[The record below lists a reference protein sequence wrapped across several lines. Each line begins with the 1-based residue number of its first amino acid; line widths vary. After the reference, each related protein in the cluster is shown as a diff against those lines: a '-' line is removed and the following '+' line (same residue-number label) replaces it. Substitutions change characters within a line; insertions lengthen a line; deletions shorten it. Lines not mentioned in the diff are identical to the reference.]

1 VACDFWHPTCRRSAG
16 LPIRWTL
23 LFAAFANALLGCS
36 SSEQLLGIGP
46 GDSVEAARA
55 KDFSAYFPTTNTG
68 GSSLD
73 KRAGKPILFPG
84 APDTSPK
91 RSTSEAPA
99 AEPGVTSRGGDVE
112 INFEQVEIQ
121 AIAKALLGD
130 TLGLDFS
137 IDPRVHG
144 AITVVSAGPI
154 PRKDVLPTF
163 ESVIRMSNAAILRD
177 GRLIRIVPLPEANG
191 AGPVTLGAGQPGYG
205 VTIIPLRY
213 TSATTLAKTAE
224 GFLAR
229 GGAVR
234 ADTARNLI
242 MVQGTSSERQAV
254 VDMASSFDV
263 EWLRNRSVAIYPL
276 KSVSPDAIVRELE
289 RIFDTGES
297 GQGAGTISFQPMAR
311 MNAVLIVTRSPKLL
325 ERATLWLRRLDR
337 SDMSGST
344 VRVYQLANGNAT
356 RVAKILNEIFVGK
369 GAGSTTDSAATQ
381 LAPGTSAAQ
390 SKLDQLSTGSSF
402 GGNGGVPANGSQ
414 TGANGQQNVSAAGAG
429 GGSQIASAFGN
440 FAEQKNADG
449 EAKSEGGGSSG
460 SLPKGVFQNVRI
472 TADSANNSI
481 VVYSSQDDYLVI
493 ERSLRALDKPQM
505 QVSIEATVAEVTLND
520 DLQYGVQYYLGN
532 ASRANGSLTNGT
544 TAAAAASS
552 SSGSASNS
560 TVDAVSNLVLQRVL
574 PGFNLLLGPE
584 AQPHVVLNALTT
596 LTSVKVLSSPSL
608 VVSDNQPALLQVG
621 QEVPISTGSATVLS
635 TSNTV
640 VNTIQ
645 MRDTGVILKVWPH
658 VHANGVVQLEVEQ
671 EISNPVNSSLTPTIS
686 QRRVHSTVSVASG
699 QTVLLG
705 GLISEQENSTKDGIP
720 GLRHLTYLG
729 DLFGSTTRIKDRSE
743 IIIFIKPRIIRDSL
757 DAQGVAEEFRS
768 RLDMM
773 RSTPMVISGADARRI
788 RK

>member
-1 VACDFWHPTCRRSAG
+1 
-16 LPIRWTL
+16 
-23 LFAAFANALLGCS
+23 
-36 SSEQLLGIGP
+36 LLGIGP
-46 GDSVEAARA
+46 GDSLDAART

-73 KRAGKPILFPG
+73 KRAGRPVLFPG
-84 APDTSPK
+84 APDASPK
-91 RSTSEAPA
+91 RSPGDEALA
-99 AEPGVTSRGGDVE
+99 ALAAPGVTSRSGDIE
-112 INFEQVEIQ
+112 INFDQADIQVV
-121 AIAKALLGD
+121 AKALLGEA
-130 TLGLDFS
+130 LGLDFT

-144 AITVVSAGPI
+144 TITVVSAGPI

-163 ESVIRMSNAAILRD
+163 ENLIRMSNAAVVHE
-177 GRLIRIVPLPEANG
+177 GRLVRIVPLPEANG
-191 AGPVTLGAGQPGYG
+191 ANAPTIGSVQAGYG

-213 TSATTLAKTAE
+213 TSAAMLAKVADNY
-224 GFLAR
+224 LVR
-229 GGAVR
+229 PGAIRV
-234 ADTARNLI
+234 DTARNLI
-242 MVQGTSSERQAV
+242 LAQGTSSERRAV
-254 VDMASSFDV
+254 VEMISGFDV
-263 EWLRNRSVAIYPL
+263 EWLRNRSVGIYPL
-276 KSVSPDAIVRELE
+276 KSASPDSIIRELD
-289 RIFDTGES
+289 RIFDSGENGS
-297 GQGAGTISFQPMAR
+297 GAGTIAFQAMPR
-311 MNAVLIVTRSPKLL
+311 MNAVLIVTRSPNLL
-325 ERATLWLRRLDR
+325 QRATLWIRRLDQ
-337 SDMSGST
+337 SNQSGST
-344 VRVYQLANGNAT
+344 VRVYQLVNGNAL
-356 RVAKILNEIFVGK
+356 RIAKILNEIFVGK
-369 GAGSTTDSAATQ
+369 GSGSATDSSASQ
-381 LAPGTSAAQ
+381 LAPGTSATQ

-402 GGNGGVPANGSQ
+402 SGNGSASASGSQ
-414 TGANGQQNVSAAGAG
+414 NGANGPQSATAAGAG
-429 GGSQIASAFGN
+429 GGGQIAAAFGN
-440 FAEQKNADG
+440 FAEQKNSEN
-449 EAKSEGGGSSG
+449 EAKGDGGGSSG

-532 ASRANGSLTNGT
+532 ASRANGSLTNAT
-544 TAAAAASS
+544 TAATASS
-552 SSGSASNS
+552 SASSSTSSSA
-560 TVDAVSNLVLQRVL
+560 TDVVSNLVLQRVL

-608 VVSDNQPALLQVG
+608 VVADNQPALLQVG

-686 QRRVHSTVSVASG
+686 QRRVHSTVSIASG

-705 GLISEQENSTKDGIP
+705 GLISEQENNTKDGIP

-729 DLFGSTTRIKDRSE
+729 DLFGSTTRNKDRSE

-757 DAQGVAEEFRS
+757 DAQGAAEEFRS
-768 RLDMM
+768 RLNMM
-773 RSTPMVISGADARRI
+773 RSAPMIVTGTDTARI

>member
-1 VACDFWHPTCRRSAG
+1 M
-16 LPIRWTL
+16 
-23 LFAAFANALLGCS
+23 AFANALLGCS
-36 SSEQLLGIGP
+36 SSAQLLGIGP
-46 GDSVEAARA
+46 GDSVDAARS

-73 KRAGKPILFPG
+73 KRAGQPILFPG
-84 APDTSPK
+84 APDGPPK
-91 RSTSEAPA
+91 RSLGDEAPA
-99 AEPGVTSRGGDVE
+99 APGVTSRGGDIE
-112 INFEQVEIQ
+112 INFEQADIQ
-121 AIAKALLGD
+121 VVAKALLSEA
-130 TLGLDFS
+130 LGLDFT

-144 AITVVSAGPI
+144 VITVVSAGPI

-163 ESVIRMSNAAILRD
+163 ENLIRMSNAAVVHE
-177 GRLIRIVPLPEANG
+177 GRLVRIVPLPEANG
-191 AGPVTLGAGQPGYG
+191 ANAPTIGSVQAGYG

-213 TSATTLAKTAE
+213 TSAAMLAKIADNY
-224 GFLAR
+224 LVR
-229 GGAVR
+229 PGAIRVD
-234 ADTARNLI
+234 AARNSILA
-242 MVQGTSSERQAV
+242 QGTSSERRAV
-254 VDMASSFDV
+254 VEMISGFDV
-263 EWLRNRSVAIYPL
+263 EWLRNRSVGIYPL
-276 KSVSPDAIVRELE
+276 KSASPDSIIRELD
-289 RIFDTGES
+289 RIFDLGENGS
-297 GQGAGTISFQPMAR
+297 GAGTIAFQPMAR
-311 MNAVLIVTRSPKLL
+311 MNAVLIVTRSSNLL
-325 ERATLWLRRLDR
+325 QRATLWIRRLDQ
-337 SDMSGST
+337 SNQSGST
-344 VRVYQLANGNAT
+344 VRVYQLVNGNAL
-356 RVAKILNEIFVGK
+356 RIAKILNEIFVGK
-369 GAGSTTDSAATQ
+369 GAGSATDSSASQ
-381 LAPGTSAAQ
+381 LAPGTSVAQ

-402 GGNGGVPANGSQ
+402 SGNGSASASGAQN
-414 TGANGQQNVSAAGAG
+414 GANGQQSAAAAGAG
-429 GGSQIASAFGN
+429 SQIAAAFGN
-440 FAEQKNADG
+440 FAEQKNAEN
-449 EAKSEGGGSSG
+449 EAKRDGGGSSG

-532 ASRANGSLTNGT
+532 SSRANGSLTNAT
-544 TAAAAASS
+544 TAAATTTSS
-552 SSGSASNS
+552 SNS
-560 TVDAVSNLVLQRVL
+560 SSTTDVISNLALQRVL

-584 AQPHVVLNALTT
+584 AQPHVVLNALAT

-608 VVSDNQPALLQVG
+608 VVEDNQPALLQVG

-705 GLISEQENSTKDGIP
+705 GLISEQENNTKDGIP

-729 DLFGSTTRIKDRSE
+729 DLFGSTTRNKDRSE

-757 DAQGVAEEFRS
+757 DAQGAAEEFRS

-773 RSTPMVISGADARRI
+773 RSAPIVVTGADTKRV

>member
-1 VACDFWHPTCRRSAG
+1 M
-16 LPIRWTL
+16 L
-23 LFAAFANALLGCS
+23 AFATTLQGCS

-46 GDSVEAARA
+46 GDSVDAART

-68 GSSLD
+68 RSSLD
-73 KRAGKPILFPG
+73 KRVGQPLLFPG
-84 APDTSPK
+84 APDASPK
-91 RSTSEAPA
+91 RSPGDAPSA
-99 AEPGVTSRGGDVE
+99 PGVTSRGGDIE
-112 INFEQVEIQ
+112 INFDQIEIQ
-121 AIAKALLGD
+121 AVAKALLGD

-137 IDPRVHG
+137 VDPRVHG
-144 AITVVSAGPI
+144 AITIISAGPI
-154 PRKDVLPTF
+154 ARKDVLPTF
-163 ESVIRMSNAAILRD
+163 ENVIRMSNAAILHD
-177 GRLIRIVPLPEANG
+177 GRLLRIVPLPEANG
-191 AGPVTLGAGQPGYG
+191 AGSVTLGAGQPGFG

-213 TSATTLAKTAE
+213 TSAAMLAKTAE
-224 GFLAR
+224 NFLAR
-229 GGAVR
+229 GGAIR
-234 ADTARNLI
+234 ADTARNFI
-242 MVQGTSSERQAV
+242 MVQGTSSERRAV
-254 VDMASSFDV
+254 VDMVSSFDV
-263 EWLRNRSVAIYPL
+263 EWLRNRSVGVYPL
-276 KSVSPDAIVRELE
+276 KSVSPDNIVRELE

-325 ERATLWLRRLDR
+325 ERATLWLHRLDR

-369 GAGSTTDSAATQ
+369 GAGSATDSAATQ

-402 GGNGGVPANGSQ
+402 GGGGGASANGTQ
-414 TGANGQQNVSAAGAG
+414 GGANGQQNGSAAGANN
-429 GGSQIASAFGN
+429 GSQIASAFGS
-440 FAEQKNADG
+440 FAEQKNADV
-449 EAKSEGGGSSG
+449 EAKGDGVGSSG
-460 SLPKGVFQNVRI
+460 MLPKGVFQNVRI

-481 VVYSSQDDYLVI
+481 IVFSNQDDYLVI

-544 TAAAAASS
+544 TAAAATSS
-552 SSGSASNS
+552 SSSSSNS

-705 GLISEQENSTKDGIP
+705 GLISEQENNTKDGIP
-720 GLRHLTYLG
+720 GLRHLAYLG
-729 DLFGSTTRIKDRSE
+729 DLFGSTTRNKDRSE

-757 DAQGVAEEFRS
+757 DAQGVADEFRS
-768 RLDMM
+768 RLEMM
-773 RSTPMVISGADARRI
+773 RSAPMVVMSSETAKM

>member
-1 VACDFWHPTCRRSAG
+1 M
-16 LPIRWTL
+16 
-23 LFAAFANALLGCS
+23 AFATTLQGCS

-46 GDSVEAARA
+46 GDSVDAART

-68 GSSLD
+68 RSSLD
-73 KRAGKPILFPG
+73 KRAGQPLLFPG
-84 APDTSPK
+84 ASDASPK
-91 RSTSEAPA
+91 RSPGEAAPA
-99 AEPGVTSRGGDVE
+99 PPGITSRGEDIE
-112 INFEQVEIQ
+112 INFDQIEIQ
-121 AIAKALLGD
+121 AVAKALLGD

-137 IDPRVHG
+137 VDPRVHG
-144 AITVVSAGPI
+144 AITIVSAGPI
-154 PRKDVLPTF
+154 ARKDVLPTF
-163 ESVIRMSNAAILRD
+163 ENVIRMSNAAILHD
-177 GRLIRIVPLPEANG
+177 GRLLRIVPLAEANG
-191 AGPVTLGAGQPGYG
+191 AGSVTLGAGQPGFG

-213 TSATTLAKTAE
+213 TSAAMLAKTAE
-224 GFLAR
+224 NFLAR
-229 GGAVR
+229 GGAIR
-234 ADTARNLI
+234 ADTARNFI
-242 MVQGTSSERQAV
+242 MVQGTSSERRAV
-254 VDMASSFDV
+254 VDMVSSFDV
-263 EWLRNRSVAIYPL
+263 EWLRNRSVGIYPL
-276 KSVSPDAIVRELE
+276 KSVSPDNIVRELE

-325 ERATLWLRRLDR
+325 ERATLWLHRLDR

-369 GAGSTTDSAATQ
+369 GAGSATDSAATQ

-402 GGNGGVPANGSQ
+402 GGGGGASANGTQ
-414 TGANGQQNVSAAGAG
+414 GGANGQQNGSAAGANNG
-429 GGSQIASAFGN
+429 NQIASAFGS
-440 FAEQKNADG
+440 FAEQKNADV
-449 EAKSEGGGSSG
+449 EAKGDGVGSSG
-460 SLPKGVFQNVRI
+460 ALPKGVFQNVRI

-481 VVYSSQDDYLVI
+481 IVFSNQDDYLVI

-544 TAAAAASS
+544 TAAAATSS
-552 SSGSASNS
+552 SSSSSNS

-671 EISNPVNSSLTPTIS
+671 EISNPVNTSLTPTIS

-705 GLISEQENSTKDGIP
+705 GLISEQENNTKDGIP
-720 GLRHLTYLG
+720 GLRHLAYLG
-729 DLFGSTTRIKDRSE
+729 DLFGSTTRNKDRSE

-768 RLDMM
+768 RLDMI
-773 RSTPMVISGADARRI
+773 RSAPMVVTGADTTKI

>member
-1 VACDFWHPTCRRSAG
+1 MLQA
-16 LPIRWTL
+16 
-23 LFAAFANALLGCS
+23 CS
-36 SSEQLLGIGP
+36 STEQLMGVGP
-46 GDSVEAARA
+46 GDSVDVARS
-55 KDFSAYFPTTNTG
+55 KDFSAHFPTTNA
-68 GSSLD
+68 GSSILD
-73 KRAGKPILFPG
+73 KSVVRPMLFPG
-84 APDTSPK
+84 AADASPK
-91 RSTSEAPA
+91 RSSSEPPT
-99 AEPGVTSRGGDVE
+99 ELGVTSHGGE
-112 INFEQVEIQ
+112 IEMNFEQAEIQ
-121 AIAKALLGD
+121 TVAKALLGD
-130 TLGLDFS
+130 ALGLDFAV
-137 IDPRVHG
+137 DPRVHG
-144 AITVVSAGPI
+144 GITLVSAGPI
-154 PRKDVLPTF
+154 PKKDVLPTF
-163 ESVIRMSNAAILRD
+163 ENAIRMFNAALLRE
-177 GRLIRIVPLPEANG
+177 GRVVRIVPLPEANG
-191 AGPVTLGAGQPGYG
+191 AGSITIGSTQPGYG

-213 TSATTLAKTAE
+213 TSAVTLAKTAE
-224 GFLAR
+224 NFLAR
-229 GGAVR
+229 GGAIR
-234 ADTARNLI
+234 ADASRNLLL
-242 MVQGTSSERQAV
+242 VQGTSTERHAV
-254 VDMASSFDV
+254 VDMASSFDA
-263 EWLRNRSVAIYPL
+263 EWLRNRSVGIYPL
-276 KSVSPDAIVRELE
+276 KSTSADNIIRELE
-289 RIFDTGES
+289 RIFDTGEN
-297 GQGAGTISFQPMAR
+297 GQGAGTISFQAMPR
-311 MNAVLIVTRSPKLL
+311 INAVLIVTRNRQLL
-325 ERATLWLRRLDR
+325 ERAALWLRRLDR
-337 SDMSGST
+337 SDVSGST

-369 GAGSTTDSAATQ
+369 GAGQATDSAASQ

-390 SKLDQLSTGSSF
+390 TKLDQLSTGSSF
-402 GGNGGVPANGSQ
+402 SGNASASASGSQ
-414 TGANGQQNVSAAGAG
+414 SGANGQQTGAG
-429 GGSQIASAFGN
+429 SGGGNQIAAAFSN
-440 FAEQKNADG
+440 FAEQKNADNDEKNNAAG
-449 EAKSEGGGSSG
+449 ASG

-532 ASRANGSLTNGT
+532 ASRSNGSLTNAT
-544 TAAAAASS
+544 TAAAATSS
-552 SSGSASNS
+552 SSSSS
-560 TVDAVSNLVLQRVL
+560 TTDVVSNLVLQRVL

-621 QEVPISTGSATVLS
+621 QQVPISTGSATVLS
-635 TSNTV
+635 TSNTI
-640 VNTIQ
+640 VNSIQ

-705 GLISEQENSTKDGIP
+705 GLISEQENNTKDGVP
-720 GLRHLTYLG
+720 GLRQLTYLG
-729 DLFGSTTRIKDRSE
+729 DLFGSTTRNKDRSE

-773 RSTPMVISGADARRI
+773 RSAPIVVTGNDTTRV